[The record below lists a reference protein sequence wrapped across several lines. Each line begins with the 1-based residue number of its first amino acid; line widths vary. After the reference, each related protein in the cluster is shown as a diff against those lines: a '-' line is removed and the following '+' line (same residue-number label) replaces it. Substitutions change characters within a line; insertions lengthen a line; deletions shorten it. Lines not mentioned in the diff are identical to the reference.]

1 VAEVHDLAE
10 VALEHDHDAFT
21 DVVCVHFCPFRTVRA
36 SVDSSRGGE
45 RSPGTSKQQHATGDT
60 LARRGE
66 RNVRLKLILLAGAL
80 VAMACRP
87 GREAQTTDATGDIP
101 VGVYGALTGDQAAFG
116 SSTVQGARIAADEI
130 NAAGGING
138 RKIQLLVE
146 DDQGRPE
153 EAATV
158 VTKLITGSN
167 VVALI
172 GENSSNQSLAAAPIA
187 QANGVPMIS
196 PSSTN
201 PAVTE
206 KGEYIFRVC
215 FTDPYQGEA
224 LATFARQNLKLNTAA
239 ILVDQKND
247 YSVGLAGVFRKQFEA
262 QGGRIVGQQSYSGG
276 DSEFRPQLTALRETK
291 PEALFIPGFYTE
303 VGQIAIQARDL
314 GLTVPLL
321 GGDGWDS
328 PTVIQI
334 GGRSVEGAYFSD
346 HYFVGD
352 TRPVVQKFVTEY
364 EKRHGKKPEATAAL
378 GYDAVYLFAEA
389 AKRAGSLD
397 RKAIRDQ
404 IAATKDYQGVS
415 GTITMGPDRNPI
427 KPVAMIKIENG
438 VMNFA
443 GWVSPGR

>member
-1 VAEVHDLAE
+1 MKLLRIAIA
-10 VALEHDHDAFT
+10 
-21 DVVCVHFCPFRTVRA
+21 
-36 SVDSSRGGE
+36 
-45 RSPGTSKQQHATGDT
+45 GT
-60 LARRGE
+60 
-66 RNVRLKLILLAGAL
+66 LLL
-80 VAMACRP
+80 TCCRP
-87 GREAQTTDATGDIP
+87 GREAQTADTTGDIP

-116 SSTVQGARIAADEI
+116 TSTVNGVRLAADEI
-130 NAAGGING
+130 NAAGGVLG
-138 RKIQLLVE
+138 RRIGLVVE
-146 DDQGRPE
+146 DDQGRAE
-153 EAATV
+153 EAASV
-158 VTKLITGSN
+158 VTKLITSNN

-215 FTDPYQGEA
+215 FTDPYQGKA
-224 LATFARQNLKLNTAA
+224 LASFVRKQLKLDTAA
-239 ILVDQKND
+239 ILVDKKND
-247 YSVGLAGVFRKQFEA
+247 YSVGLAGVFRREFEGA
-262 QGGRIVGQQSYSGG
+262 GGKIVAEQSYSGG
-276 DSEFRPQLTALRETK
+276 DTEFRPQLTTIRAAS
-291 PEALFIPGFYTE
+291 PQALFIPGFYTE

-314 GLTVPLL
+314 GLNVPLV

-328 PTVIQI
+328 PTVIEI
-334 GGRSVEGAYFSD
+334 GGKSVEGSYFSD

-352 TRPVVQKFVTEY
+352 SRPVVQKFVAEY
-364 EKRHGKKPEATAAL
+364 RRRHGKNPEATAAL
-378 GYDAVYLFAEA
+378 GYDALHIFANA
-389 AKRAGSLD
+389 ARRANTLD

-438 VMNFA
+438 QMNFA
-443 GWVSPGR
+443 GWVEP

>member
-1 VAEVHDLAE
+1 LRE
-10 VALEHDHDAFT
+10 T
-21 DVVCVHFCPFRTVRA
+21 VCSFRET
-36 SVDSSRGGE
+36 
-45 RSPGTSKQQHATGDT
+45 
-60 LARRGE
+60 
-66 RNVRLKLILLAGAL
+66 NVRLNQQTATTRLGINSRAEEIRNVKVKLILLAGAL
-80 VAMACRP
+80 VALACRP

-101 VGVYGALTGDQAAFG
+101 VGVYGALTGSEAAFG
-116 SSTVQGARIAADEI
+116 TSTVQGARIAADEI

-146 DDQGRPE
+146 DDQGRAD
-153 EAATV
+153 EATNV

-172 GENSSNQSLAAAPIA
+172 GENSSNQSLAVAPIA
-187 QANGVPMIS
+187 QQNGVPMIS

-215 FTDPYQGEA
+215 FTDPYQGKA
-224 LATFARQNLKLNTAA
+224 LASFVRNNLKLETAA
-239 ILVDQKND
+239 ILVDKKND
-247 YSVGLAGVFRKQFEA
+247 YSVGLGGVFRKEFEA
-262 QGGRIVGQQSYSGG
+262 MGGRIVAEQSYAGG
-276 DSEFRPQLTALRETK
+276 DSEFRPQLTTIRDAK
-291 PEALFIPGFYTE
+291 PQALFIPGFYTE

-314 GLTVPLL
+314 GIDVPLV

-334 GGRSVEGAYFSD
+334 GGRSIENSYFSD

-352 TRPVVQKFVTEY
+352 TRPVVQKFVAEY
-364 EKRHGKKPEATAAL
+364 ERRHGKKPEATAAL
-378 GYDAVYLFAEA
+378 GYDAVYIFAEA
-389 AKRAGSLD
+389 AKRAGNVE
-397 RKAIRDQ
+397 RKAVRDQ

-415 GTITMGPDRNPI
+415 GTITMGADRNPI

-438 VMNFA
+438 QMNFA
-443 GWVSPGR
+443 GWVNP